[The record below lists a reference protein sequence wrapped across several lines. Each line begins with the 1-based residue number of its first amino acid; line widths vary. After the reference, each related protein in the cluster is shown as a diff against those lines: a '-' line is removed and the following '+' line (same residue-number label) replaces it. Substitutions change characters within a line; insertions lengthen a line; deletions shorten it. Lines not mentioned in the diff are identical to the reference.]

1 MENIFKRSMIGMSV
15 ASVLATVNVNAMQLN
30 DNIQLYGQ
38 AAVSAWYVTQ
48 DGTAF
53 ARDKDGALTGKTT
66 QNKDSVDIENES
78 RIGLRG
84 TQQFTNFGPTIIWQI
99 ESGNVGDAGE
109 TGQLG
114 FRDSFLGMEF
124 AHGKFRFGRLTTP
137 AYDIVDWPYTNPG
150 LGNVFDWNTDI
161 RAGAHVDRI
170 GNHFRWD
177 SKNYNGFTYAVSAG
191 QAEGN
196 VDSAFYSVAAH
207 YTKGI
212 VTLHA
217 GYQFEGEKS
226 VALTATEVAELG
238 GGVEGV
244 TADRSFYVLGGELN
258 FANGFALKAA
268 YKHMNSDYD
277 AASAP
282 ASLKGYSEKQDAY
295 SVTAEYNINSWQY
308 KIGYAATTDL
318 DTSDGKVSD
327 TADTA
332 ITGRIMYLL
341 DPSAVIYTDVR
352 SYNFGSG
359 DVDNSQGAKDQTK
372 FGIGVEYYF

>member
-1 MENIFKRSMIGMSV
+1 MENIFKRSVIGMSV
-15 ASVLATVNVNAMQLN
+15 ASVLATVNVNAMQLT

-38 AAVSAWYVTQ
+38 AAVSAWFITQ
-48 DGTAF
+48 DGTDATSSV
-53 ARDKDGALTGKTT
+53 KK
-66 QNKDSVDIENES
+66 KDSIDVDNES
-78 RIGLRG
+78 RIGFRG
-84 TQQFTNFGPTIIWQI
+84 TQQFKNFGPTIIWQI
-99 ESGNVGDAGE
+99 ESGNASDAGE
-109 TGQLG
+109 SGQLG
-114 FRDSFLGMEF
+114 FRDSFIGMEF
-124 AHGKFRFGRLTTP
+124 EHGKFRFGRLTTP

-161 RAGAHVDRI
+161 QAGAHVDRI

-177 SKNYNGFTYAVSAG
+177 SKNYNGFTYSVSAG

-196 VDSAFYSVAAH
+196 IDSAFYSAAAH
-207 YTKGI
+207 YTRGI

-226 VALTATEVAELG
+226 DSIGNTAE
-238 GGVEGV
+238 
-244 TADRSFYVLGGELN
+244 RSFYVLGGELN

-277 AASAP
+277 FLSDPAP
-282 ASLKGYSEKQDAY
+282 YDENQDAY
-295 SVTAEYNINSWQY
+295 SITAEYNINSWQY

-318 DTSDGKVSD
+318 DTSEGKVSS
-327 TADTA
+327 TGDTA

-359 DVDNSQGAKDQTK
+359 DEGNAQGAKDNTR

>member
-1 MENIFKRSMIGMSV
+1 
-15 ASVLATVNVNAMQLN
+15 
-30 DNIQLYGQ
+30 
-38 AAVSAWYVTQ
+38 
-48 DGTAF
+48 
-53 ARDKDGALTGKTT
+53 
-66 QNKDSVDIENES
+66 
-78 RIGLRG
+78 
-84 TQQFTNFGPTIIWQI
+84 
-99 ESGNVGDAGE
+99 
-109 TGQLG
+109 
-114 FRDSFLGMEF
+114 
-124 AHGKFRFGRLTTP
+124 
-137 AYDIVDWPYTNPG
+137 
-150 LGNVFDWNTDI
+150 
-161 RAGAHVDRI
+161 AHVDRL

-177 SKNYNGFTYAVSAG
+177 SKNYNGFTYAISAG
-191 QAEGN
+191 QAERT
-196 VDSAFYSVAAH
+196 VDSGFYSVAAH

-217 GYQFEGEKS
+217 GYQFEGEKT
-226 VALTATEVAELG
+226 VGDATDN
-238 GGVEGV
+238 V
-244 TADRSFYVLGGELN
+244 TAERSFYVLGGELN

-277 AASAP
+277 APTVTGLATGAT
-282 ASLKGYSEKQDAY
+282 SEKQDAY

-318 DTSDGKVSD
+318 DTSNGKVSD

-359 DVDNSQGAKDQTK
+359 DTGNLDGAKDQTK